1 MEMGYPM
8 TVIFV
13 IILILALPVMI
24 ILSAAKRK

>member
-1 MEMGYPM
+1 M
-8 TVIFV
+8 TVIFI